1 MSLDYETIKLRA
13 RATLSATAL
22 LVALLVTAIPTWAS
36 DAVIVDAKI
45 QRTSGDNFRIDVTIS
60 HPDTGW
66 DHYANRWDVL
76 DENGELLGSRTLH
89 HPHVDEQPFTRSL
102 TLTIPASV
110 KRVTIVASDSVHGD
124 SETTMELEVPAG

>member
-1 MSLDYETIKLRA
+1 MKNVIF
-13 RATLSATAL
+13 AL
-22 LVALLVTAIPTWAS
+22 LVVAAPALAEPPQIDNVKAI
-36 DAVIVDAKI
+36 
-45 QRTSGDNFRIDVTIS
+45 RSGDTWRFEVTIS